1 MFKLINIKEKKYYC
15 VTQVH
20 KASTK
25 EHDRGGSGANSLI
38 LCNEYLGTL
47 NFSSIFK
54 KSSYFMTSKLTKKT
68 IGDIGPLNLV
78 KYAKL

>member
-47 NFSSIFK
+47 NFSSIF
-54 KSSYFMTSKLTKKT
+54 
-68 IGDIGPLNLV
+68 
-78 KYAKL
+78 